1 MKDKLE
7 VKGNSTWSI
16 RTTCSRIEG
25 SGDHC
30 LIPSDAAEDMRCE
43 ARIEANEGCKVWK
56 RCELG
61 CVSQQSVVQTHTSNA
76 TVTTVV
82 RSSWSRRF
90 SVGCYQEAPVESQQQ
105 QCQTLKLVIIIS
117 ILKKKTP
124 NISVILKG
132 FSEII
137 LSNKQGNQLDDDDFL
152 N

>member
-1 MKDKLE
+1 VLDHVTPVYSEFKMKDKLE

-61 CVSQQSVVQTHTSNA
+61 CVSRGGSGSLWFKRHTQA
-76 TVTTVV
+76 M
-82 RSSWSRRF
+82 
-90 SVGCYQEAPVESQQQ
+90 QPSQQW
-105 QCQTLKLVIIIS
+105 CGHLGRGGFLLDVTKKLQS
-117 ILKKKTP
+117 
-124 NISVILKG
+124 NRNSNSVKL
-132 FSEII
+132 
-137 LSNKQGNQLDDDDFL
+137 
-152 N
+152 